1 MSYLDIPNLYFSGRF
16 FANPS
21 TINNK
26 LANYNPDVK
35 LIPIDKVPFGVQS
48 HWSDYTGFPYVN
60 PTGEGLFYFTD
71 CFVRGGMD
79 ATGKEVTG
87 TTHPAVWGAKVETLM
102 PPARMV
108 DMDPDQQSITQIY
121 GLQIKV
127 TFRDNTGFYGPLEVP
142 SLTDLWYGRV
152 PSCPGDSGASG
163 FFQSVIPIDKIA
175 WQGLERS
182 AFLRV
187 FKAAAV
193 KGISVKWMLDA
204 YQGQKDHPDF
214 NRGRVVGVIGPALEL
229 EPVRFPAAR
238 RLKSNQSKFGNAFFK
253 VDTTN
258 EMIIFD
264 LSNCIPLESPAG
276 ASLSYGLM
284 QPVILKEPGPQ
295 FIPGFID
302 YSKINL
308 ENNAGICRLPV
319 PRNILHLLD
328 KYPLGISVNKPFEG
342 GPHIVMKEDDSL
354 KWVNFD
360 QSWLRLSPN
369 QVAEVP
375 FFARKGN
382 HPAAMEEIYFYIT
395 ESQVNNKPHSG
406 VTFETVVTCDE
417 HGQGRLK
424 ITAGSPSPLPPR
436 RAVIDSQLYYIGG
449 PWQQLGGFQAQ
460 SGGGALTILLFNHFS
475 CPPYVNWEDHIEPV
489 FSMYSRLYPGILN
502 KEYNFS
508 DLAEVRKHAV
518 SIRERLLLPLE
529 DVRYLLVNRDLAPE
543 KVNMIIKW
551 IDNGLP
557 ATLQEAIAL
566 YKRQAAL
573 DTPIE
578 TANLLIRRY
587 DVKDASELFS
597 GITANKKH
605 LEGVLHPRV
614 ASLASVKETKKLI
627 QSLETDWKNRQ
638 QMIVPVWLN
647 DSQTLAGE
655 LYVGNFNWKCNEAEI
670 GYFLFAEYEGQGI
683 AYEAVTAL
691 IKVLFSEMQLSAIT
705 CRCDADN
712 NRSVK
717 LAERVGFRATSRNGT
732 SRTRPDGSKIPV
744 LTFRLIADQF

>member
-1 MSYLDIPNLYFSGRF
+1 
-16 FANPS
+16 
-21 TINNK
+21 
-26 LANYNPDVK
+26 
-35 LIPIDKVPFGVQS
+35 
-48 HWSDYTGFPYVN
+48 
-60 PTGEGLFYFTD
+60 
-71 CFVRGGMD
+71 
-79 ATGKEVTG
+79 
-87 TTHPAVWGAKVETLM
+87 
-102 PPARMV
+102 
-108 DMDPDQQSITQIY
+108 
-121 GLQIKV
+121 
-127 TFRDNTGFYGPLEVP
+127 
-142 SLTDLWYGRV
+142 
-152 PSCPGDSGASG
+152 
-163 FFQSVIPIDKIA
+163 
-175 WQGLERS
+175 
-182 AFLRV
+182 
-187 FKAAAV
+187 
-193 KGISVKWMLDA
+193 
-204 YQGQKDHPDF
+204 
-214 NRGRVVGVIGPALEL
+214 
-229 EPVRFPAAR
+229 
-238 RLKSNQSKFGNAFFK
+238 
-253 VDTTN
+253 
-258 EMIIFD
+258 
-264 LSNCIPLESPAG
+264 
-276 ASLSYGLM
+276 
-284 QPVILKEPGPQ
+284 
-295 FIPGFID
+295 
-302 YSKINL
+302 
-308 ENNAGICRLPV
+308 
-319 PRNILHLLD
+319 
-328 KYPLGISVNKPFEG
+328 
-342 GPHIVMKEDDSL
+342 
-354 KWVNFD
+354 
-360 QSWLRLSPN
+360 
-369 QVAEVP
+369 
-375 FFARKGN
+375 
-382 HPAAMEEIYFYIT
+382 
-395 ESQVNNKPHSG
+395 
-406 VTFETVVTCDE
+406 
-417 HGQGRLK
+417 
-424 ITAGSPSPLPPR
+424 
-436 RAVIDSQLYYIGG
+436 
-449 PWQQLGGFQAQ
+449 
-460 SGGGALTILLFNHFS
+460 
-475 CPPYVNWEDHIEPV
+475 
-489 FSMYSRLYPGILN
+489 MYSRLYPGILN